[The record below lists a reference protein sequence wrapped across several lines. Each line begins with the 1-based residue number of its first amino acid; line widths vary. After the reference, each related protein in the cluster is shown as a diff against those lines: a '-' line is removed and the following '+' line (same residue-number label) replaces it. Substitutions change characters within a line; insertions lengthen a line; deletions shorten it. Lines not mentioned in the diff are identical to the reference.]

1 MLTSARWRMT
11 PGLAALALGIA
22 IGRPGFRIIEPDV
35 LEDGGTI
42 ESVCAVVLLISLFC
56 VGLRLQVPLDWHR
69 WRVPL
74 RLAALTMPVTVL
86 LAAAAAKVMFNVSF
100 LSALLLGGILAPTDA
115 VLSTQLSE
123 TNEVPDEA
131 KSAFA
136 LAAEG
141 AFSSG
146 LAPAAV
152 VLVLGLMGLDDR
164 STGSLSLVAGAVWA
178 TFGAAVAGW
187 LIGAGLARWI
197 ALLDFDRQTQLLEVL
212 VVFATAALAYG
223 AAEAIHTSGF
233 LAVLAAGLALSRG
246 GGLKSTRRRRTLAPQ
261 VLQIASRVERVTALS
276 VIVLLGAMGS
286 EMDFRVS
293 ALLFALLLLALVR
306 PLAVRLGLNIPAI
319 ATAQRRSLEW
329 AGVRGAA
336 SLYCLAFAIDHG
348 LSAPLARQLAGVTL
362 LVMAGSIVVHAVT
375 VTPVHKPSAGAV
387 SNG

>member
-1 MLTSARWRMT
+1 MLPSARWRMT

-22 IGRPGFRIIEPDV
+22 IGRPGFKIIEPDV

-42 ESVCAVVLLISLFC
+42 ESVCAVVLLVSLFC

-74 RLAALTMPVTVL
+74 RLAALTMPVTML
-86 LAAAAAKVMFNVSF
+86 LAAGAAKVMFNVSF

-123 TNEVPDEA
+123 TNEAPDEA

-141 AFSSG
+141 AVSSG

-164 STGSLSLVAGAVWA
+164 STGSVSLVVGAAWA
-178 TFGAAVAGW
+178 TFGAAIAGW

-197 ALLDFDRQTQLLEVL
+197 ALLDFDRQTQSLEVV

-246 GGLKSTRRRRTLAPQ
+246 GGLQSTRRRRALAPQ

-319 ATAQRRSLEW
+319 ATTQRRSLEW

-336 SLYCLAFAIDHG
+336 SLYCLVFAINHG
-348 LSAPLARQLAGVTL
+348 LSAPLARQLAGITL

>member
-1 MLTSARWRMT
+1 MLPSARWRMT

-22 IGRPGFRIIEPDV
+22 IGRPGFKIIEPDV

-42 ESVCAVVLLISLFC
+42 ESVCAVVLLVSLFC

-74 RLAALTMPVTVL
+74 RLAALTMPVTIL
-86 LAAAAAKVMFNVSF
+86 LAAGAAKVMFNVSF

-123 TNEVPDEA
+123 TNEAPDEA

-141 AFSSG
+141 ALSSG

-164 STGSLSLVAGAVWA
+164 STGSVSLVVGAAWA
-178 TFGAAVAGW
+178 TFGAAIAGW

-197 ALLDFDRQTQLLEVL
+197 ALLDFDRQTQSLEVL

-246 GGLKSTRRRRTLAPQ
+246 GGLQSTRRRRALAPQ

-319 ATAQRRSLEW
+319 ATTQRRSLEW

-336 SLYCLAFAIDHG
+336 SLYCLVFAINHG
-348 LSAPLARQLAGVTL
+348 LSAPLARQLAGITL